1 MCPTCRRVWLD
12 GACCMGWLVPIA
24 HGSRCDPVDG
34 WHAHR
39 CSDGYQVGLG
49 WASLCAATDHYDHD
63 DNDDNDDNDDDNNNN
78 HHHDHPVVVNDINVK
93 FDDQYVVD
101 YFDKLVIND
110 HYDHYDNYDHNCSV
124 STRLR

>member
-1 MCPTCRRVWLD
+1 
-12 GACCMGWLVPIA
+12 
-24 HGSRCDPVDG
+24 
-34 WHAHR
+34 
-39 CSDGYQVGLG
+39 VGLG